1 MQHFVNAQW
10 AIYLAAVSV
19 TLILYTNAEMLRY
32 EQAEEV
38 VFFFKLNLFVYAE
51 NNLSTQQDEEQLL

>member
-1 MQHFVNAQW
+1 MQHFVNAQQ

-19 TLILYTNAEMLRY
+19 TLILYTNVEMLRY

-38 VFFFKLNLFVYAE
+38 VFFVLIEFICVC
-51 NNLSTQQDEEQLL
+51 